1 MYYAKNHAVTNES
14 DNMMAPPNNEN
25 SNTET
30 PPEKQNSDN
39 ESENEKTE
47 MLTNAN
53 GIFSMV
59 EVPQLIILKV
69 MEQL

>member
-39 ESENEKTE
+39 ESENE
-47 MLTNAN
+47 
-53 GIFSMV
+53 
-59 EVPQLIILKV
+59 
-69 MEQL
+69 